1 MKTVTYQQFLKF
13 NPCWQYDKD
22 KDKAAKLEEIGL
34 RKAEWTALDVLDLP
48 DEEVSVDDKLWA
60 VLRPEFIPEPILHEF
75 ACRCAEEALKL
86 VENPDPR
93 CIAAIKAK
101 RRWLRGEIS
110 NKELSAARA
119 AARAAA
125 SDAARAA
132 ASVAASDAAWDA
144 WDSAR
149 AATWAAWAAVNDA
162 ASAAAWAARDAAHA
176 HQIQLLRKVL
186 HEQEHSAGLF

>member
-1 MKTVTYQQFLKF
+1 MKTVTYKQFLKF
-13 NPCWQYDKD
+13 EPCWMEDEEQ
-22 KDKAAKLEEIGL
+22 AAKLEEIGL

-119 AARAAA
+119 AAWAAA
-125 SDAARAA
+125 SAAARAA
-132 ASVAASDAAWDA
+132 ARAAATAWRISAASSDAAWAAACAATSDAAWAAASDTASDAAC
-144 WDSAR
+144 
-149 AATWAAWAAVNDA
+149 AAVWAAACTH
-162 ASAAAWAARDAAHA
+162 R
-176 HQIQLLRKVL
+176 IELLREML
-186 HEQEHSAGLF
+186 SDG